1 MNNSCGDS
9 RFLYKLIDVLMR
21 TMERRESYTH
31 NHQNWVSVVARR
43 LAQELKMSANE
54 VEGIRIAG
62 QLHDVGKIAVPTE
75 LLTKVGSLCHEE
87 FELIK
92 THVVHSVEILESI
105 EFPKSVLQMIKQH
118 HERLDGSGYPQ
129 GLKNTE
135 IVDGARILALADMAD
150 AVSGPRPYRPA
161 QGVEGVLKIL
171 EEDQGCSYDRD
182 VANAFYSLLKRDDEE
197 LLRALHHQAK
207 V

>member
-1 MNNSCGDS
+1 MNSSLGDS
-9 RFLYKLIDVLMR
+9 RFLYRLIDVLMR

-31 NHQNWVSVVARR
+31 NHQNWVSVIARR

-54 VEGIRIAG
+54 VEAIRIAG

-75 LLTKVGSLCHEE
+75 LLTKVGSLCREE

-92 THVVHSVEILESI
+92 THVMHSVEILESI
-105 EFPKSVLQMIKQH
+105 ELPESILKMIKQH
-118 HERLDGSGYPQ
+118 HERLDGSGYPH
-129 GLKNTE
+129 GLKGTE
-135 IVDGARILALADMAD
+135 LVDGARVLALADMAD

-171 EEDQGCSYDRD
+171 EEDQGRSYDGD
-182 VANAFYSLLKRDDEE
+182 VADAFKALLARNDEE
-197 LLRALHHQAK
+197 LLRALCHKTKA
-207 V
+207 